1 MMINENS
8 MRKADSLRTSFIPEN
23 PPKMLSRI
31 VRRRALLLLRNTN
44 ASKSRNQIQRRTLVS
59 APKPGDGPLM
69 ERRPDREL
77 PNVEGFR
84 WLRTFP
90 IFLALIA
97 LSSVA
102 IFNYQKLSSP
112 VVASSLYALRTNKKA
127 RELLGDEIYFKHQ
140 IPWISGEMNQLRGR
154 IDISFSVK
162 GKRSTGVMRFASVRP
177 SAKAMFETTEWS
189 LEMPDGTRVDLL
201 DGGDPFKGIAGYS
214 MDEDERDAALE
225 ARGFRQQLK

>member
-1 MMINENS
+1 
-8 MRKADSLRTSFIPEN
+8 
-23 PPKMLSRI
+23 MLSRI
-31 VRRRALLLLRNTN
+31 IRRRALLLLRRPNGSTTKN
-44 ASKSRNQIQRRTLVS
+44 IVQRRTLIS

-77 PNVEGFR
+77 PNVDGFR
-84 WLRTFP
+84 WSRTLP

-112 VVASSLYALRTNKKA
+112 VVASSLYALRTNKRA

-154 IDISFSVK
+154 IDISFAVK
-162 GKRSTGVMRFASVRP
+162 GTRSTGVMHFASVRP
-177 SAKAMFETTEWS
+177 SARAMFETTEWS
-189 LEMPDGTRVDLL
+189 LETADGTRVDLL

-214 MDEDERDAALE
+214 MDEEEREAALE
-225 ARGFRQQLK
+225 TRGFRQQIK